1 MRIICYMIWMKIN
14 LLLASANSIARHRK
28 RVYMDDG
35 SSWSVLRGVT
45 TGGVWGV
52 SHPPNLSKWYS
63 RRAKTKKRSGKTT
76 ENLDE

>member
-45 TGGVWGV
+45 TGGVWGGCLT
-52 SHPPNLSKWYS
+52 PPIFRNGTLAGQKL
-63 RRAKTKKRSGKTT
+63 RKGRAKLLKI
-76 ENLDE
+76 

>member
-35 SSWSVLRGVT
+35 SSWSVLYSKYMITRNSIMFFSGCVCHAFWLFMHPT
-45 TGGVWGV
+45 DAQYGIIGGF
-52 SHPPNLSKWYS
+52 H
-63 RRAKTKKRSGKTT
+63 
-76 ENLDE
+76 